1 MINVVPGC
9 EQREYT
15 VALPVY
21 DVRDYTADAPGI
33 YTFGGFIGEL
43 MITLNTLNEYM
54 NTKSDTKIEMDES
67 SILKFLEELLVDGYP
82 HGICTIKLSED
93 PLNEM
98 ERQDNAGNTQELA
111 ILAAKRISTGKQ
123 VTQYGLKFFLEV
135 ASRVG
140 IASSIVNDLLQAICK
155 IHYYE
160 S

>member
-1 MINVVPGC
+1 MINVVPGS

-21 DVRDYTADAPGI
+21 DVRDYSSDAPGI

-43 MITLNTLNEYM
+43 MITLHTLNEYM

-82 HGICTIKLSED
+82 HGICTIKLSDD
-93 PLNEM
+93 PLSEV
-98 ERQDNAGNTQELA
+98 ERQDNAGNTQDLA
-111 ILAAKRISTGKQ
+111 ILAAKRIQTGKQ
-123 VTQYGLKFFLEV
+123 VTQYGLKFFLDV

-140 IASSIVNDLLQAICK
+140 IASSIVNDILQAICK
-155 IHYYE
+155 IHYHE
-160 S
+160 P